1 MVRYSFGFAALVT
14 ALAACDPH
22 AQSSAERWA
31 HAESLWR
38 EKSPSAYRAW
48 RSLDPASDEGRKAA
62 VRLALAEA
70 HYLRG
75 IERLREGQ
83 PGSREALLDGVARAP
98 MDPALYL
105 PLARAC
111 KQRQLPLRA
120 AEFYRKY
127 LQQGGSDPQARAEL
141 AQLDAPLD
149 DIFDPAAPP
158 VTALAPPPT
167 VPGWLAVSG
176 GTALLLALV
185 GLLAVWQRGRGRR
198 SLVELAQASPE
209 LHPALAYL
217 IGCLRHELLKHRI
230 LAVGDAVRA
239 LAAGTPLPGQRA
251 FLLARLFSGEP
262 LRVAWAGHL
271 GTFIRALGPR
281 FDLARGDRGFREAGR
296 AVGELASLEV
306 AFARGDADAPARLE
320 RAYERLR
327 AFDRTLGAFAAGLT
341 QTPVDAALLREVV
354 DAVRAEYAAGQV
366 ALDEVQLAEVP
377 AGVAVEVYRLDLVLI
392 LKNLTRNAI
401 LAVGRAP
408 APRRIALDV
417 QVCLEP
423 TGEEIVRVRVR
434 DSSPEPLSPGAL
446 IGRAQDRG
454 LGIVT
459 TALDRYDGC
468 LELLPAADGFEKGV
482 AVRLFR
488 ALGDEP
494 APPLGAVA

>member
-1 MVRYSFGFAALVT
+1 VARALFGFAALVT
-14 ALAACDPH
+14 ALAACGARD
-22 AQSSAERWA
+22 AQSPAEHWA
-31 HAESLWR
+31 RAESLWR
-38 EKSPSAYRAW
+38 ERSPAAFRAW
-48 RSLDPASDEGRKAA
+48 QALSPQSDEGRRAHE
-62 VRLALAEA
+62 RLTLAEQ

-75 IERLREGQ
+75 IALLRDGQ
-83 PGSREALLDGVARAP
+83 PGSREALLDGVAQAP

-111 KQRQLPLRA
+111 RSRALPLRA

-127 LQQGGSDPQARAEL
+127 LQQGGTEPAARAEL
-141 AQLDAPLD
+141 AQLDAPLG
-149 DIFDPAAPP
+149 DIFDPAPP
-158 VTALAPPPT
+158 ATASPPSTTPL
-167 VPGWLAVSG
+167 LAVIAG
-176 GTALLLALV
+176 GTLVLLALIS
-185 GLLAVWQRGRGRR
+185 GATIWSRRRARR
-198 SLVELAQASPE
+198 SLVELAAASPE

-239 LAAGTPLPGQRA
+239 LAAGTPQPGQRA

-271 GTFIRALGPR
+271 GTFMRALGPR
-281 FDLARGDRGFREAGR
+281 FDLVRTDRGFREAGR

-306 AFARGDADAPARLE
+306 AFARGDADAPMRLQ

-327 AFDRTLGAFAAGLT
+327 AFDRALGAFAAGLV

-354 DAVRAEYAAGQV
+354 EAVRAEYAAGQV
-366 ALDEVQLAEVP
+366 PLDEVQIADVP
-377 AGVAVEVYRLDLVLI
+377 AGVAVEVYRLDLTLI

-401 LAVGRAP
+401 LAVGRGA

-417 QVCLEP
+417 RVDLEP

-434 DSSPEPLSPGAL
+434 DSSPEPLSPSAL
-446 IGRAQDRG
+446 TGRAQDRG